1 MMWLTTMHHNFQPGF
16 AESNVLDKGI
26 QIASVSINSTYVI
39 KKKQREKQRERER
52 FPVFTAE
59 NV

>member
-39 KKKQREKQRERER
+39 KKNRERNRERER